1 MSDPTTR
8 TTAPTVV
15 TASPAPAGG
24 GATPPPMRG
33 GPRWLRAIY
42 SGNARIVL
50 LRGLLATKTSNWAVV
65 VSGFFEPVF
74 YLLAMGLGL
83 GTFIGDVTLP
93 NGQSVPYAAFI
104 APALLAVS
112 AMNGAVY
119 DSTWNVFFK
128 LRFAK
133 LYQTMLTTRLGPLD
147 VALGEISYALLRGVA
162 YAGGFLIVMQVM
174 GLNGSWTAVLAL
186 PAVVL
191 IAFGFA
197 SVGMAI
203 TSYMKTFQQMD
214 WITFVMLPMFL
225 FSATFYP
232 ITVYPEA
239 IQWLIKVLPLW
250 HAVELVRGLTLGVPD
265 SMTLVHVGYYVV
277 MIAVGLLFTTKRL
290 RALFQD

>member
-1 MSDPTTR
+1 MNAREQTQVS
-8 TTAPTVV
+8 TAVV
-15 TASPAPAGG
+15 PPASAPAP
-24 GATPPPMRG
+24 RRR
-33 GPRWLRAIY
+33 GPRWVRASY
-42 SGNARIVL
+42 SGNARIVV

-74 YLLAMGLGL
+74 FLLAMGVGL
-83 GTFIGDVTLP
+83 GTYIGDVTLP
-93 NGQSVPYAAFI
+93 TGEAVPYAAFI
-104 APALLAVS
+104 APALLATS

-128 LRFAK
+128 MNFGK
-133 LYQTMLTTRLGPLD
+133 LYQAMLSTSLGPLD
-147 VALGEISYALLRGVA
+147 VALGEICYALLRGVV
-162 YAGGFLIVMQVM
+162 YAAGFLTVMQVM
-174 GLNGSWTAVLAL
+174 GLNLAWTAVLSL

-197 SVGMAI
+197 SLGMAI

-214 WITFVMLPMFL
+214 WINFVMLPMFL

-232 ITVYPEA
+232 LTVYPEP

-250 HAVELVRGLTLGVPD
+250 HAVELVRGLTLGLPD
-265 SMTLVHVGYYVV
+265 SMTLVHVGYFVA
-277 MIAVGLLFTTKRL
+277 MIALGTLFTTKRL